1 MAIEA
6 SRDSTATVGPPF
18 SRFPLLPCLMLIDLL
33 TVGNCRFVNGCVL
46 RPNAVTLRED
56 TEPPPFC
63 CSQSHGPSVQV
74 SRPAH
79 PRPNRLCVALLP
91 PRPPAIRL
99 IRSLPPRLP
108 VALDL
113 ILAIGALILLG
124 VMIHSLVSRIFRP
137 PLFADRKSPKWF
149 KHLFPFCIFPL
160 FIMFPE
166 PVKRPVMRQRKN
178 TWSVLSF

>member
-1 MAIEA
+1 M
-6 SRDSTATVGPPF
+6 RGTFP
-18 SRFPLLPCLMLIDLL
+18 PLL
-33 TVGNCRFVNGCVL
+33 
-46 RPNAVTLRED
+46 
-56 TEPPPFC
+56 
-63 CSQSHGPSVQV
+63 
-74 SRPAH
+74 
-79 PRPNRLCVALLP
+79 
-91 PRPPAIRL
+91 PAIRL
-99 IRSLPPRLP
+99 IQSLPPRLP

-178 TWSVLSF
+178 TWSVLSFRLARVETLLTLWMTTVGIRNRTSARLCSKLD

>member
-1 MAIEA
+1 MRGT
-6 SRDSTATVGPPF
+6 SSFSSSGHSTDTV
-18 SRFPLLPCLMLIDLL
+18 
-33 TVGNCRFVNGCVL
+33 
-46 RPNAVTLRED
+46 
-56 TEPPPFC
+56 
-63 CSQSHGPSVQV
+63 
-74 SRPAH
+74 
-79 PRPNRLCVALLP
+79 
-91 PRPPAIRL
+91 
-99 IRSLPPRLP
+99 SLPPRLP

-178 TWSVLSF
+178 TWSVLFFLAGSSWNFTDSLNDNGRYPEPDERTPLL